1 MPFLLQHYLGYSAF
15 LYEFQNRQL
24 KPHIKQQQQKH
35 CWKPGITTDAYDPR
49 QRQEDPTLEASLG
62 YNTVGVSLFA
72 FVVMINTD
80 LGRVYC
86 CEETQAPFLTQRLA
100 PINKKL
106 NE

>member
-62 YNTVGVSLFA
+62 YNTVGVLHIVCMWYVWGHMYVY
-72 FVVMINTD
+72 VV
-80 LGRVYC
+80 
-86 CEETQAPFLTQRLA
+86 
-100 PINKKL
+100 
-106 NE
+106 